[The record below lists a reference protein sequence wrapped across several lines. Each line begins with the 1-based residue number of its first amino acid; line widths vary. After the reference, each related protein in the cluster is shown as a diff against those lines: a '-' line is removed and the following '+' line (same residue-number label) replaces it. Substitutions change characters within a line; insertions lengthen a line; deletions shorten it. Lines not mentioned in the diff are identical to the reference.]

1 MLSSQISYQIIRSS
15 RKTMSLEIKADGS
28 VVVRAPLRLSEAK
41 IQKFVEEKQ
50 EWILKNLEK
59 IQKRDAQKEN
69 VQKLS
74 ALERQHLQNKACVV
88 IPRRV
93 AYYAEKLGVSYGKI
107 TLRQQKTRWGSCA
120 ANGNLNFNWLLIL
133 APPEVLDYVVVHELC
148 HRREMNHS
156 QAFWKEVEKILPD
169 YRERQKWLKDNGYC
183 TGDASNRRKL
193 EACIDNGVKYATNAG
208 MYVIIDWHILSD
220 GNPQQNQKEAL
231 KFFKKMAKK
240 YKNNTN
246 VIYEICNEPNGGTSW
261 STIKKYAEKIIKGI
275 RTYDKKAVILVGTPN
290 WSQDVDQ
297 AALSPVSKKYRKN
310 VMYTLH
316 FYAATHK
323 KWLRDK
329 AQAALD
335 KGLPLFVSEFSICDA
350 SGNGGL
356 DKAEAKKW
364 LTFLDKNNISYMAW
378 SLSNKAESSAFIK
391 SGCSNTGKW
400 SSKNLTAAGKWITNW
415 YKKK

>member
-88 IPRRV
+88 IPSRV

-169 YRERQKWLKDNGYC
+169 YRERQKWLKDNGWRLMEE
-183 TGDASNRRKL
+183 G
-193 EACIDNGVKYATNAG
+193 
-208 MYVIIDWHILSD
+208 
-220 GNPQQNQKEAL
+220 
-231 KFFKKMAKK
+231 F
-240 YKNNTN
+240 
-246 VIYEICNEPNGGTSW
+246 
-261 STIKKYAEKIIKGI
+261 
-275 RTYDKKAVILVGTPN
+275 
-290 WSQDVDQ
+290 
-297 AALSPVSKKYRKN
+297 
-310 VMYTLH
+310 
-316 FYAATHK
+316 
-323 KWLRDK
+323 
-329 AQAALD
+329 
-335 KGLPLFVSEFSICDA
+335 
-350 SGNGGL
+350 
-356 DKAEAKKW
+356 
-364 LTFLDKNNISYMAW
+364 
-378 SLSNKAESSAFIK
+378 
-391 SGCSNTGKW
+391 
-400 SSKNLTAAGKWITNW
+400 
-415 YKKK
+415 

>member
-148 HRREMNHS
+148 HLKHMDHS
-156 QAFWKEVEKILPD
+156 RNFWNAVADVMPD
-169 YRERQKWLKDNGYC
+169 YND
-183 TGDASNRRKL
+183 
-193 EACIDNGVKYATNAG
+193 
-208 MYVIIDWHILSD
+208 
-220 GNPQQNQKEAL
+220 
-231 KFFKKMAKK
+231 
-240 YKNNTN
+240 
-246 VIYEICNEPNGGTSW
+246 
-261 STIKKYAEKIIKGI
+261 
-275 RTYDKKAVILVGTPN
+275 
-290 WSQDVDQ
+290 
-297 AALSPVSKKYRKN
+297 
-310 VMYTLH
+310 
-316 FYAATHK
+316 HK
-323 KWLRDK
+323 KWLK
-329 AQAALD
+329 EHGSELFILD
-335 KGLPLFVSEFSICDA
+335 
-350 SGNGGL
+350 
-356 DKAEAKKW
+356 
-364 LTFLDKNNISYMAW
+364 T
-378 SLSNKAESSAFIK
+378 
-391 SGCSNTGKW
+391 
-400 SSKNLTAAGKWITNW
+400 
-415 YKKK
+415 

>member
-59 IQKRDAQKEN
+59 IQKRYAQKEN

-169 YRERQKWLKDNGYC
+169 YQERQKWLKDNGW
-183 TGDASNRRKL
+183 RL
-193 EACIDNGVKYATNAG
+193 ME
-208 MYVIIDWHILSD
+208 
-220 GNPQQNQKEAL
+220 E
-231 KFFKKMAKK
+231 
-240 YKNNTN
+240 
-246 VIYEICNEPNGGTSW
+246 
-261 STIKKYAEKIIKGI
+261 
-275 RTYDKKAVILVGTPN
+275 
-290 WSQDVDQ
+290 
-297 AALSPVSKKYRKN
+297 
-310 VMYTLH
+310 
-316 FYAATHK
+316 
-323 KWLRDK
+323 
-329 AQAALD
+329 
-335 KGLPLFVSEFSICDA
+335 GL
-350 SGNGGL
+350 
-356 DKAEAKKW
+356 
-364 LTFLDKNNISYMAW
+364 
-378 SLSNKAESSAFIK
+378 
-391 SGCSNTGKW
+391 
-400 SSKNLTAAGKWITNW
+400 
-415 YKKK
+415 

>member
-28 VVVRAPLRLSEAK
+28 VVVRAPLRLSEA
-41 IQKFVEEKQ
+41 
-50 EWILKNLEK
+50 K

-169 YRERQKWLKDNGYC
+169 YRERQKWLKDNGWRLMEE
-183 TGDASNRRKL
+183 G
-193 EACIDNGVKYATNAG
+193 
-208 MYVIIDWHILSD
+208 
-220 GNPQQNQKEAL
+220 
-231 KFFKKMAKK
+231 F
-240 YKNNTN
+240 
-246 VIYEICNEPNGGTSW
+246 
-261 STIKKYAEKIIKGI
+261 
-275 RTYDKKAVILVGTPN
+275 
-290 WSQDVDQ
+290 
-297 AALSPVSKKYRKN
+297 
-310 VMYTLH
+310 
-316 FYAATHK
+316 
-323 KWLRDK
+323 
-329 AQAALD
+329 
-335 KGLPLFVSEFSICDA
+335 
-350 SGNGGL
+350 
-356 DKAEAKKW
+356 
-364 LTFLDKNNISYMAW
+364 
-378 SLSNKAESSAFIK
+378 
-391 SGCSNTGKW
+391 
-400 SSKNLTAAGKWITNW
+400 
-415 YKKK
+415 

>member
-50 EWILKNLEK
+50 EWIL
-59 IQKRDAQKEN
+59 N

-169 YRERQKWLKDNGYC
+169 YRERQKWLKDNGWRLMEE
-183 TGDASNRRKL
+183 G
-193 EACIDNGVKYATNAG
+193 
-208 MYVIIDWHILSD
+208 
-220 GNPQQNQKEAL
+220 
-231 KFFKKMAKK
+231 F
-240 YKNNTN
+240 
-246 VIYEICNEPNGGTSW
+246 
-261 STIKKYAEKIIKGI
+261 
-275 RTYDKKAVILVGTPN
+275 
-290 WSQDVDQ
+290 
-297 AALSPVSKKYRKN
+297 
-310 VMYTLH
+310 
-316 FYAATHK
+316 
-323 KWLRDK
+323 
-329 AQAALD
+329 
-335 KGLPLFVSEFSICDA
+335 
-350 SGNGGL
+350 
-356 DKAEAKKW
+356 
-364 LTFLDKNNISYMAW
+364 
-378 SLSNKAESSAFIK
+378 
-391 SGCSNTGKW
+391 
-400 SSKNLTAAGKWITNW
+400 
-415 YKKK
+415 